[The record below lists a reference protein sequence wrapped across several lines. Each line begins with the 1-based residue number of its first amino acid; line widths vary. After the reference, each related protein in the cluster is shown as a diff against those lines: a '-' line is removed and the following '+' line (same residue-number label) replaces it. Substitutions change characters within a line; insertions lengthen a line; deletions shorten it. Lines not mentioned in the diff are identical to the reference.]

1 METESM
7 ILFYYSSLCMVHSE
21 KRTVVNGGSFFV

>member
-1 METESM
+1 METETK
-7 ILFYYSSLCMVHSE
+7 ILFYHSSLYMVHSE